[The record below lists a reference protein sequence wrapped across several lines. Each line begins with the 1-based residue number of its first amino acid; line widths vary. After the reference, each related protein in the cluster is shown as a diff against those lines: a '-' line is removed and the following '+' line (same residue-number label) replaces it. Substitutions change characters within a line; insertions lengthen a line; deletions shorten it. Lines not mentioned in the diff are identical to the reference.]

1 MARGSGHVLFA
12 LALLIAGACGA
23 DAEHDAPQITPT
35 LVPVVSVRPSHAP
48 ACITSDRTP
57 APSADELVHLPLSG
71 AGPIGL
77 QIASNGLGWVIAS
90 DSGDL
95 IGVDLD
101 RRCEVESHPAGSTL
115 TTMTLGDAEAYVGQ
129 LDTAG
134 GSQPLRAVDLTTG
147 HVDNIVSNPV
157 GGLAIASDHL
167 LALEKSGTL
176 RVIDM
181 ADRRTV
187 GTTALEI
194 DGNEHME
201 IVSDGSEA
209 WMSSDHTLVRR
220 VSLLEQEE
228 GGEVTVV
235 ASVDASIEAGGG
247 IPLDVDAGLVWG
259 ARADELWAIDPAT
272 NEVVRHIRL
281 DDLMEI
287 MAMDVADGR
296 AWIAARHPGY
306 VGTVILVDIATEDV
320 LGEWPV
326 SLPAAV
332 KVTSDYA
339 WVASYETDELV
350 GIPRELR

>member
-1 MARGSGHVLFA
+1 M
-12 LALLIAGACGA
+12 
-23 DAEHDAPQITPT
+23 
-35 LVPVVSVRPSHAP
+35 PS
-48 ACITSDRTP
+48 SDG
-57 APSADELVHLPLSG
+57 LVHLPLSG

-77 QIASNGLGWVIAS
+77 QIAADGIGWVIAF

-101 RRCEVESHPAGSTL
+101 RQCEVASLPAGSMLTTL
-115 TTMTLGDAEAYVGQ
+115 TVGETEAYVGQ
-129 LDTAG
+129 LETTGA
-134 GSQPLRAVDLTTG
+134 SQPLRAVDLASG

-157 GGLAIASDHL
+157 GGLAIAADHL

-187 GTTALEI
+187 GTMALEI
-194 DGNEHME
+194 GGSEQME
-201 IVSDGSEA
+201 IVSDGTEA
-209 WMSSDHTLVRR
+209 WMSSDRTLVRR
-220 VSLLEQEE
+220 ISLQEQEE
-228 GGEVTVV
+228 GDQVTVAPTV
-235 ASVDASIEAGGG
+235 EASIEAGGG

-259 ARADELWAIDPAT
+259 ARPDKLWAIDPAT
-272 NEVVRHIRL
+272 NEIVRHIPL

-287 MAMDVADGR
+287 LAMDIADGE

-306 VGTVILVDIATEDV
+306 VGTVILVDLDTENV
-320 LGEWPV
+320 VGEWPV

-339 WVASYETDELV
+339 WVASYETDELI
-350 GIPRELR
+350 GIPRESR